1 MNTRSHWKFVSFLK
15 LKILFRFLQ
24 DWVEALGEQFSTA
37 VFVFG
42 LRYRAIKIKARALI
56 SFLLGMA
63 KLVIWITKKIHIFG
77 QGWTDVVLSF
87 KGLVASRMKVEHGF
101 YSVTCITIT
110 MFYVRSMF

>member
-1 MNTRSHWKFVSFLK
+1 MIATNSHKANFDPLLGEDVHFVNTRSHWKFVSFLK

-63 KLVIWITKKIHIFG
+63 KLVIWITKKYIYL
-77 QGWTDVVLSF
+77 DRV
-87 KGLVASRMKVEHGF
+87 GLMW
-101 YSVTCITIT
+101 
-110 MFYVRSMF
+110 

>member
-56 SFLLGMA
+56 SFFLG
-63 KLVIWITKKIHIFG
+63 KVSNLDNKKIHVFG

-87 KGLVASRMKVEHGF
+87 KGLVASRMKMEHGF

-110 MFYVRSMF
+110 IRSVF